1 MSPAGLVTARRWLGR
16 LVPSLAITVPIL
28 ALTVPSVADAA
39 TVYTLEGGL
48 VGVIPGAN
56 FTAGQLRGDHCKAP
70 NACQKLPYT
79 ALPDGGL
86 VDQGAAS
93 LHEAIINSDGDVLAV
108 GHSEGGQVIYE
119 LLRDYDA
126 DPSSGP
132 DPAKFS
138 WISIGNPE
146 NKFGG
151 VPWSGY
157 DGERGFPEDTAYT
170 GTEVIRQY
178 DGWADW
184 PDDSS
189 NLLAVANA
197 VVGMQTIH
205 TDYNDVD
212 ITSPNNVT
220 YREGNVTYVWVPT
233 DTLPLVAWTGPLAPA
248 LDNALRPAVE
258 SAYDRPV
265 SIPDP
270 TPPTVQSAAFAAPEN
285 SSASHESG
293 SGSDDF
299 APLRPPKVRNSLK
312 AIPGGGAES
321 SQRPR
326 EASGGSSGGAHQI
339 AALTSVAK
347 SIKSSVRAAAR
358 FRGQGGPDQKPDA
371 TGARFSHAQ
380 ETSR

>member
-1 MSPAGLVTARRWLGR
+1 MSPAGLVTARRWLR
-16 LVPSLAITVPIL
+16 QLMPFLAITVPIL

-146 NKFGG
+146 NN
-151 VPWSGY
+151 SAAC
-157 DGERGFPEDTAYT
+157 RG
-170 GTEVIRQY
+170 
-178 DGWADW
+178 
-184 PDDSS
+184 
-189 NLLAVANA
+189 AVATA
-197 VVGMQTIH
+197 
-205 TDYNDVD
+205 
-212 ITSPNNVT
+212 S
-220 YREGNVTYVWVPT
+220 
-233 DTLPLVAWTGPLAPA
+233 AAF
-248 LDNALRPAVE
+248 LR
-258 SAYDRPV
+258 
-265 SIPDP
+265 
-270 TPPTVQSAAFAAPEN
+270 TPPTPGQRL
-285 SSASHESG
+285 
-293 SGSDDF
+293 SDNTT
-299 APLRPPKVRNSLK
+299 AGPTGRTTHP
-312 AIPGGGAES
+312 
-321 SQRPR
+321 
-326 EASGGSSGGAHQI
+326 
-339 AALTSVAK
+339 TS
-347 SIKSSVRAAAR
+347 
-358 FRGQGGPDQKPDA
+358 
-371 TGARFSHAQ
+371 
-380 ETSR
+380 